1 MFSSTSHISSIKEFI
16 SSSSVSVCSKSR
28 FKQFFHLSFKIIH
41 SIIIAIIYT
50 ILESR
55 NSRTVFLIV
64 RSSRTIRLKIV
75 ICIIF
80 LTFFSTIFRTTF
92 KLIKSRNPHTSLSK
106 LSIVRYRIYFQMSPT
121 LNRFVSMSIRIIDM
135 ISSIP
140 SIKFII
146 RFSTHFF
153 VLLIIIFSL
162 SSRSITTNSSKSISL
177 FSINHTVITSSVL
190 FITFWNSITI
200 YSTIWNY
207 SIITVFIFFYTFIES
222 LPKSK
227 ITRTFLT
234 SKFPLFII
242 LFVIYYKI
250 YIFCNIFTNCFTI
263 CTICSLINT
272 FYFIIQFSKSL

>member
-1 MFSSTSHISSIKEFI
+1 
-16 SSSSVSVCSKSR
+16 
-28 FKQFFHLSFKIIH
+28 
-41 SIIIAIIYT
+41 
-50 ILESR
+50 
-55 NSRTVFLIV
+55 
-64 RSSRTIRLKIV
+64 
-75 ICIIF
+75 
-80 LTFFSTIFRTTF
+80 
-92 KLIKSRNPHTSLSK
+92 
-106 LSIVRYRIYFQMSPT
+106 
-121 LNRFVSMSIRIIDM
+121 M
-135 ISSIP
+135 ISFIP

-153 VLLIIIFSL
+153 VLLIIILCFSY
-162 SSRSITTNSSKSISL
+162 SSIIMNNTKSFCFL
-177 FSINHTVITSSVL
+177 FSYHIIITSSIS
-190 FITFWNSITI
+190 FITFRNSITI

-250 YIFCNIFTNCFTI
+250 YIFFNIFTNCFTI